1 MNEFLK
7 QACSFRLLLLWVWLT
22 TVVTGD
28 WRGGDRH
35 QKERKRQASSAND
48 KGKSTDIEGTD
59 AGETDKALSS
69 KTDKQKDSVESV
81 TNHVSGIAI
90 FESHAT
96 PSTNTTNNS
105 QPESSAPDIDKKKSS
120 RRKFKQFQKLEEVV

>member
-1 MNEFLK
+1 MF
-7 QACSFRLLLLWVWLT
+7 
-22 TVVTGD
+22 
-28 WRGGDRH
+28 
-35 QKERKRQASSAND
+35 KENVYQQASSAND

-81 TNHVSGIAI
+81 TKQISGIAI
-90 FESHAT
+90 SESHAT
-96 PSTNTTNNS
+96 RSTNTTNNS

-120 RRKFKQFQKLEEVV
+120 RRKFKQFQKLEEVRNQFLDWGGDQTSTIVGEDQMNVF